1 MINHHKKPHNA
12 GNSRTI
18 GEQEQSKKGTI
29 SSLAKR
35 TIVGTR
41 RSHFYF
47 AGYVSSDPDE
57 SDVNNHPG
65 SEVVYLQEVLWI
77 LGVINTA
84 LHWNIDI
91 HCSAI
96 IKIFTLTL
104 TEA

>member
-1 MINHHKKPHNA
+1 MSPIELFWTAKKPHNA
-12 GNSRTI
+12 GNS
-18 GEQEQSKKGTI
+18 
-29 SSLAKR
+29 R

-77 LGVINTA
+77 PGVINTA
-84 LHWNIDI
+84 LHWNIR
-91 HCSAI
+91 HSLQCNN
-96 IKIFTLTL
+96 
-104 TEA
+104 